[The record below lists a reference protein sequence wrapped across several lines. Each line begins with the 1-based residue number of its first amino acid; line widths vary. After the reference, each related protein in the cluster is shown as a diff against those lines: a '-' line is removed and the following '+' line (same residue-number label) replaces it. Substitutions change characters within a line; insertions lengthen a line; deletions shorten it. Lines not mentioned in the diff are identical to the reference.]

1 MVVKVSDLGWLPGGN
16 HFTRVSPVYLEEAT
30 HFSKEGQVDGST
42 HAGWWTW
49 PDSSQLWVTPEP
61 ILSIILLTKKME
73 KSHLNGNI
81 IFYRALFHSFLHLKK
96 ALHQS
101 IFFCYLNLPYFLPL
115 CFHGTLST
123 GLLYHLTSWYSF
135 LLFSS
140 FLSFSSLLPPSPS
153 LFLLFFLY
161 VHDYFPYNVIHFLHT
176 QGQEH
181 SNKWLYFLTGW
192 MNKWM
197 NGQNKQPWLYC

>member
-1 MVVKVSDLGWLPGGN
+1 MVVKVSDLGWLPEGN

-81 IFYRALFHSFLHLKK
+81 IFYRGLFHSFLHLKK
-96 ALHQS
+96 TLHQS
-101 IFFCYLNLPYFLPL
+101 IFFCYLNLP
-115 CFHGTLST
+115 CFFT
-123 GLLYHLTSWYSF
+123 
-135 LLFSS
+135 
-140 FLSFSSLLPPSPS
+140 SLLPRYPVYRPIISPNILVVFPS
-153 LFLLFFLY
+153 LLFCP
-161 VHDYFPYNVIHFLHT
+161 FPLFSLPRPPFSFSFSYMFMSI
-176 QGQEH
+176 
-181 SNKWLYFLTGW
+181 FLTMW
-192 MNKWM
+192 FTSYTHRVKNIVT
-197 NGQNKQPWLYC
+197 NGYIF